1 MPCAFYAGRGGLIS
15 MKKKKKID
23 ERNWNFLFA
32 AWAISL
38 IATLGALFIGEIM
51 GKIPC
56 NLCWYQRIFM
66 FPLPIIL
73 GIALYRADFSVWR
86 YGLPLS
92 VGGAGIAAFHS
103 LVFFKILPEEIKPC
117 LETGPSCSGAD
128 MLLWGTLP
136 LPLLSFIAFVSISI
150 SFIAIWKRS

>member
-1 MPCAFYAGRGGLIS
+1 

-86 YGLPLS
+86 YGLLLS
-92 VGGAGIAAFHS
+92 VGGAAIAAFHS

>member
-1 MPCAFYAGRGGLIS
+1 MLCVFCAGGVGVVS
-15 MKKKKKID
+15 MKKSTIE
-23 ERNWNFLFA
+23 ERNWNLMFI
-32 AWAISL
+32 AWVISV
-38 IATLGALFIGEIM
+38 IATLSALFIGEIM

-73 GIALYRADFSVWR
+73 GIALYRVDFSAWR
-86 YGLPLS
+86 YALPLS

-103 LVFFKILPEEIKPC
+103 LIFFKILPEEIKPC
-117 LETGPSCSGAD
+117 LEKGPSCSGAD

-136 LPLLSFIAFVSISI
+136 LPLLSFIAFITIST
-150 SFIAIWKRS
+150 SLLAIWKRN